1 MQLKRLVL
9 LVLTLA
15 QTNARLLVLQ
25 RLRGG
30 ATLALPDEL
39 QLSSSATA
47 LTTEQAAG
55 LDMLS
60 EVGEADFDAAVS
72 VLVKVLDNLIAQP
85 DEARYRK
92 LRTSNGKIRTLL
104 ATDGVRPLLVGS
116 GFVEEAGALNAE
128 RADVATVQAGL
139 EGLQRLKAS
148 RAAAAQAAAPILRV
162 RPPGGATS
170 TFRPMWQ
177 APLFRLDSSGPQIS
191 RRDVEGVD
199 GAFVLL
205 GLGLGWR

>member
-1 MQLKRLVL
+1 MQLKWYV

-47 LTTEQAAG
+47 LTTKQAAG

-60 EVGEADFDAAVS
+60 KVGEADFDAAVS
-72 VLVKVLDNLIAQP
+72 VLVKVLDNLIVQP
-85 DEARYRK
+85 DEARYRR

-104 ATDGVRPLLVGS
+104 ATEGVRALLCGKQRRYPRLWPASQNLSANWPRLTGAGGRPELES
-116 GFVEEAGALNAE
+116 GA
-128 RADVATVQAGL
+128 
-139 EGLQRLKAS
+139 
-148 RAAAAQAAAPILRV
+148 
-162 RPPGGATS
+162 GGARRS
-170 TFRPMWQ
+170 QCWR
-177 APLFRLDSSGPQIS
+177 ANSRLGSCFPH
-191 RRDVEGVD
+191 RRCS
-199 GAFVLL
+199 
-205 GLGLGWR
+205 